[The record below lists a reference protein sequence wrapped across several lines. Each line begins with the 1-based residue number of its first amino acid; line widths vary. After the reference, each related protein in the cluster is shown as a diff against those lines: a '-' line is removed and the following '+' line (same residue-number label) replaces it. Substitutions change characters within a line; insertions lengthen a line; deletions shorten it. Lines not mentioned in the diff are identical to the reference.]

1 MLKNDLVLRGSVDA
15 VELLIFP
22 SNILSKNFQSKNS
35 SKNLEVL
42 FYLVTGFI
50 VIGDLI
56 IFLFCLRVEYV
67 LFSMGCIQS

>member
-35 SKNLEVL
+35 SKNLK
-42 FYLVTGFI
+42 FYFI
-50 VIGDLI
+50 
-56 IFLFCLRVEYV
+56 
-67 LFSMGCIQS
+67 S